1 MLFLIKFQ
9 SSTAF
14 NLQLLRRSFS
24 CFKMRLIFLKH
35 KKFDGLSD
43 IDDRDITLEEVTIY
57 TRIKNLARVHSYL
70 NLIQLILHK
79 RISLAFS
86 IFRVFLFQHIYFKK
100 VYQNSRQ
107 PLDPSA
113 SIPFTYNKILL

>member
-43 IDDRDITLEEVTIY
+43 IDDRDITLQEVTIY

-86 IFRVFLFQHIYFKK
+86 IFRVFLFQHIYFQK
-100 VYQNSRQ
+100 VYQNSRR

>member
-86 IFRVFLFQHIYFKK
+86 IFRVFLFQHIYFQK
-100 VYQNSRQ
+100 VYQNSRR

>member
-43 IDDRDITLEEVTIY
+43 IDDQEVTIY
-57 TRIKNLARVHSYL
+57 TRIKNLDRVHSYL

-100 VYQNSRQ
+100 VYQNSRR